1 MGGLGGGDDPRGPR
15 LIMTDHPAGHC
26 GDEAVFAR
34 DLRDEGG
41 PEAEFNPG
49 IAARFPRKNAAA
61 GALVRDEHGRILF
74 VCPTYKPFLEIPGG
88 LVEDDESPLAACRRE
103 VREELGIDAPVGR
116 LLVVDWL
123 PTHGVWR
130 DSLQFIFDG
139 GVLSREQIGAIRLA
153 ADEVSRFEFLGLEA
167 ARSRLR
173 PSKARRVA
181 LAHQAFLDGET
192 VYGEFG
198 RRLG

>member
-1 MGGLGGGDDPRGPR
+1 MGGGDDPRGPR
-15 LIMTDHPAGHC
+15 LIMTGSEARHC
-26 GDEAVFAR
+26 GDDAVFAR
-34 DLRDEGG
+34 DLRDEGE

-49 IAARFPRKNAAA
+49 IAERFPRKNAAA
-61 GALVRDEHGRILF
+61 GALVRDERGRILF

-88 LVEDDESPLAACRRE
+88 LVEDGESPLAACRRE
-103 VREELGIDAPVGR
+103 VREELGIDVPLGR

-123 PTHGVWR
+123 PAHGVWR
-130 DSLQFIFDG
+130 DSLQFVFDG

-153 ADEVSRFEFLGLEA
+153 ADEVSRFEFLDLEA
-167 ARSRLR
+167 AQTQLR
-173 PSKARRVA
+173 PSKARRIA
-181 LAHQAFLDGET
+181 LAHQAFLAGET

>member
-1 MGGLGGGDDPRGPR
+1 MGGGDDPRGPG
-15 LIMTDHPAGHC
+15 LIMTGNPASHC
-26 GDEAVFAR
+26 GDDAVFAA
-34 DLRDEGG
+34 DLRDEGE

-61 GALVRDEHGRILF
+61 GVLARDEHGRILF
-74 VCPTYKPFLEIPGG
+74 VSPTYKPFLEIPGG

-103 VREELGIDAPVGR
+103 VREELGIDVPVGR

-153 ADEVSRFEFLGLEA
+153 SDEVSRFEFLGLEV
-167 ARSRLR
+167 ARPQLR
-173 PSKARRVA
+173 PSKARRIS
-181 LAHQAFLDGET
+181 LAHQAFLAGET

>member
-1 MGGLGGGDDPRGPR
+1 
-15 LIMTDHPAGHC
+15 MTDRQARHC
-26 GDEAVFAR
+26 GDEAGFAR
-34 DLRDEGG
+34 DLRDEGE

-49 IAARFPRKNAAA
+49 IAARFPRKNTAA
-61 GALVRDEHGRILF
+61 GVLARDESGRILF

-103 VREELGIDAPVGR
+103 VREELGIDVTVGR

-130 DSLQFIFDG
+130 DSVQFVFDG
-139 GVLSREQIGAIRLA
+139 GVLSRDQIGAIRLA
-153 ADEVSRFEFLGLEA
+153 SDELSRFEFLALESA
-167 ARSRLR
+167 QSQLR
-173 PSKARRVA
+173 PSKARRIA
-181 LAHQAFLDGET
+181 LAHQAVSAGET

>member
-1 MGGLGGGDDPRGPR
+1 MTGSQARHGGDD
-15 LIMTDHPAGHC
+15 T
-26 GDEAVFAR
+26 VFAR
-34 DLRDEGG
+34 DLRDEGE

-49 IAARFPRKNAAA
+49 IAERFPRKNAAA

-88 LVEDDESPLAACRRE
+88 LVEDGESPLAACRRE
-103 VREELGIDAPVGR
+103 VREELGIDVPVGR

-123 PTHGVWR
+123 PAHGVWR
-130 DSLQFIFDG
+130 DSLQFVFDG

-167 ARSRLR
+167 AQPQLR
-173 PSKARRVA
+173 PSKARRIA